1 MNTSLMR
8 NGVWGMWRH
17 VKRQELFFQ
26 ASKAQTLQR
35 DLVQKSLHQL
45 EEYNSDSYGAYLKPI
60 ITAQQF
66 EKNWDNFS
74 QGACAE
80 ETADLFQA
88 KETIANYE
96 KIYSIFEHCSNLNHL
111 MMVLERR
118 IDSNNSTIPMNIY
131 RHSQWNT
138 IENIFPEIEMCLQTY
153 YDLIDECADYPEWQR
168 KVRFDLG
175 NTVSFLALF
184 IDESTRD
191 LAVEISPVYA
201 RFDAEKQLYFK

>member
-1 MNTSLMR
+1 
-8 NGVWGMWRH
+8 
-17 VKRQELFFQ
+17 
-26 ASKAQTLQR
+26 
-35 DLVQKSLHQL
+35 
-45 EEYNSDSYGAYLKPI
+45 
-60 ITAQQF
+60 
-66 EKNWDNFS
+66 
-74 QGACAE
+74 
-80 ETADLFQA
+80 
-88 KETIANYE
+88 
-96 KIYSIFEHCSNLNHL
+96 
-111 MMVLERR
+111 
-118 IDSNNSTIPMNIY
+118 MNIY